1 MKRSTIPFLA
11 GALVAPAFAQTVVT
25 NYDDLSEGFYGN
37 EYTHN
42 GVTYHSVN
50 NVPGV
55 FPDGGTFEPGGDVF
69 GLGDTIMVENA
80 ALLYNDFPGWGS
92 PNNVLTFGSAYIP
105 GDNLSLGALSTM
117 SMDINGV
124 ADSASFDMGYYE
136 NGPWGGISFHLE
148 AMMGGSVVAS
158 DSFVISDLGGRDNI
172 AFAQLSVD
180 GALFDSLRV
189 FATYGDDYSGPR
201 FIMDDLTINYIP
213 APGSL
218 ALLGMG
224 GLMAR
229 RRR

>member
-1 MKRSTIPFLA
+1 MKRNAILLLA
-11 GALVAPAFAQTVVT
+11 GALAAPALAQTVVS

-37 EYTHN
+37 EFTHN
-42 GVTYHSVN
+42 GVTYHSIN
-50 NVPGV
+50 NVHGV
-55 FPDGGTFEPGGDVF
+55 FPDGGTFEPGGDIF
-69 GLGDTIMVENA
+69 GLGDTIIVENA

-92 PNNVLTFGSAYIP
+92 PNNVLTFGSAFIP
-105 GDNLSLGALSTM
+105 GDNLTLGALSTM
-117 SMDINGV
+117 SMNIHGV

-136 NGPWGGISFHLE
+136 NGPWGGIRFHLE
-148 AMMGGSVVAS
+148 ALMGGSVVAS
-158 DSFVISDLGGRDNI
+158 DSFEISDLGGRDNI

-224 GLMAR
+224 GLMTR